1 MGGETMNLSYVS
13 ALLVDPD
20 LPTVRVVSRILRGFG
35 LQDQKIVESGAE
47 AKSALESKLYDI
59 VISEAT
65 LPDMS
70 SADFIRWLRRLE
82 ANPVRLIPIVVLTG
96 YSQQTLVEL
105 ARDAGANLVVKK
117 PVPTRAFYDRLNWL
131 TKGGRLFVEG
141 PAYSGPDRRF
151 KNAGLPGG
159 VGRRATDV
167 SGDLGDPTAPNMSQD
182 EIDALIK
189 PMKVSL

>member
-1 MGGETMNLSYVS
+1 MGGETMNLSFVS
-13 ALLVDPD
+13 ALLLDPD
-20 LPTVRVVSRILRGFG
+20 ASTASVVSRMLRAFG
-35 LQDQKIVESGAE
+35 LHDQKIVESGAE
-47 AKSALESKLYDI
+47 AKAALENKLYDI

-65 LPDMS
+65 LADMP
-70 SADFIRWLRRLE
+70 AVDLIRWLRRLE
-82 ANPVRLIPIVVLTG
+82 SNPVRLIPVVVLTG
-96 YSQQTLVEL
+96 YSQQSLVEL

-131 TKGGRLFVEG
+131 TKGGRLFVEC
-141 PAYSGPDRRF
+141 PAYVGPDRRF

-159 VGRRATDV
+159 VGRRVTDV
-167 SGDLGDPTAPNMSQD
+167 SGDLGEPTAPNMSQD